1 VRVQEGHGHRSSRYQ
16 AFRINFLL
24 KVDFRDFFP
33 SLKGEDVVSMLRQN
47 AVLLRE
53 VATDESDYDVIRRFV
68 CRDNYPTIGAP
79 TSPVLSNL
87 IFFGFDQD

>member
-1 VRVQEGHGHRSSRYQ
+1 
-16 AFRINFLL
+16 
-24 KVDFRDFFP
+24 
-33 SLKGEDVVSMLRQN
+33 VSMLRQN